1 MLTENGE
8 GPSTTDSAPLKREY
22 YRDGQPEREVPM
34 QDLKPKPQQHP
45 YAYNRELEVQ
55 TTQPLYDAGDVSFA
69 PSAPASKP
77 SYETAPSSPDDKE
90 DGDWFL

>member
-22 YRDGQPEREVPM
+22 YRDVQPEREIPM
-34 QDLKPKPQQHP
+34 QDLKPKPQQEP
-45 YAYNRELEVQ
+45 YAYDREPLVQ
-55 TTQPLYDAGDVSFA
+55 PAQSSYGAGGVSYA
-69 PSAPASKP
+69 PSAPVSKP

-90 DGDWFL
+90 EGDWFL